1 MNFLGELEKPQKT
14 GNLFD
19 LSYLA
24 FLFINIFNIF
34 SILNGSA
41 LINGHVNGE
50 EEHDNDDA
58 ESVASS
64 IEDVNEPGASL
75 GNTTTLES
83 EDSEDE
89 LISLHESQ
97 TLKVR
102 LC

>member
-1 MNFLGELEKPQKT
+1 MFVSSL
-14 GNLFD
+14 
-19 LSYLA
+19 
-24 FLFINIFNIF
+24 

-41 LINGHVNGE
+41 QTNGHVNGE

-64 IEDVNEPGASL
+64 IEDVNEPGAGL

-89 LISLHESQ
+89 LISLHDSQ

-102 LC
+102 LCLFCSNPFANNKYFMITGQS